1 MFKYNSFIVS
11 FIFVFLISHS
21 NLYSQTYGKIFKK
34 NVADQKFGVVLESVT
49 LTTTDL
55 RGLLNQTNNYL
66 MFKIVSGQ
74 AIVLNNNRNVLH
86 PIGNLVNVE
95 DVFTMF
101 SVSIINDLLTK
112 SNNNIVFV
120 EQRSGVLSI
129 TNGGYTLEVGVKCPP
144 ICDDD

>member
-1 MFKYNSFIVS
+1 
-11 FIFVFLISHS
+11 
-21 NLYSQTYGKIFKK
+21 
-34 NVADQKFGVVLESVT
+34 VADQKFGVVLESVT